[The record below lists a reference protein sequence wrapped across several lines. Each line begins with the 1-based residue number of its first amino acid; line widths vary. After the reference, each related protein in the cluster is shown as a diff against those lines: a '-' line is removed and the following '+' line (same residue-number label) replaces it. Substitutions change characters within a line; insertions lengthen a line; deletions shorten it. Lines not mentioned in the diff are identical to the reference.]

1 MPNDKNML
9 MMTPAERDA
18 LARMQMNRGS
28 MIQPVMIAKAGTE
41 TGDNSAF
48 AKLAPPYDKIT
59 YADKIAGATKKM
71 KGGPIG
77 GMPLDELMKGGPN
90 GPMLP
95 GGMPEYK
102 KRGEVKATK
111 YYKGGGTYGR
121 RRS

>member
-9 MMTPAERDA
+9 TMTPAERDA
-18 LARMQMNRGS
+18 LARMQMDRGS

-59 YADKIAGATKKM
+59 YATKKM
-71 KGGPIG
+71 N
-77 GMPLDELMKGGPN
+77 GGPN
-90 GPMLP
+90 TPPLLP
-95 GGMPEYK
+95 GGMDQYK
-102 KRGEVKATK
+102 KKGEVKATK
-111 YYKGGGTYGR
+111 YYGGGSTYGR